1 MSEISLDNV
10 LTEEMEKKIGLPKYD
25 ICRQFIRAGRRNNKG
40 WETISNGDPTAGQST
55 HEWLNNTAT
64 LYWSLS
70 SVELNFETWLA
81 LVQSQKQAEEGFPIE
96 EPGVD
101 PQIEDVDNN
110 IYEIPTFEFSV
121 WQKYRKKLIDKEWK
135 KETIDK
141 IESDC
146 HRILRKLKAQ
156 TDPIAPIK
164 GLVVGN
170 VQSGK
175 TANMAGLM
183 AMAADRG
190 WNMFIVLSGVI
201 ENLRSQTETRLF
213 KDLSSPSGPLAWSL
227 IPYNQGPDTAVEN
240 LHLMDDAIYRYFTVC
255 LKNKHRLTN
264 LINWLH
270 SVPLQASM
278 MKILIIDD
286 EADQAGINT
295 LPMSND
301 DANAL
306 QDKINELL
314 RLEQTEQRQEEIVS
328 EREKLYDLH
337 DRATINRLIVNLVLS
352 RDVTDNIANSFCS
365 VNYLSYTATPYA
377 NVLNEGPNDISL
389 YPSSFIRLLSP
400 SNEYFGPQIIFGDKV
415 RSKMEIIHNISD
427 ADVSLLEHL
436 NIEKS
441 QLGLPKSFKDSLC
454 WFLCAAATMRKQGYV
469 LPISMLVHTSQ
480 RQDPHEA
487 VNEAIK
493 NYLLCARKD
502 KTSFLADCRQ
512 VYDSETTK
520 FSKANFRA
528 TYPDYGRT
536 DAEIKDYPLFDQIQD
551 EIMNLL
557 SSIGHIHLD
566 VDDKNEKKK
575 LDLDD
580 KNKKKKKIEYR
591 KNHIHICIDNCRR
604 NQNDD
609 TWRYRLI
616 YPSGECMDADGPYAP
631 VFIIIGGNT
640 LSRGLTLEGL
650 TCSYFSRKVGQADTL
665 MQMGRWFGY
674 RKNYELMPRI
684 WLTEDASSK
693 FKKLAELDEE
703 LRKNLLEYSE
713 DRLHPSECGPK
724 LIQTPAWL
732 KITAANKMK
741 AAQSANWDFG
751 GHVYDTYVFDN
762 DEEVLADNLSNAEA
776 FIQSLGDPVKSEY
789 RPAYIWRSISSD
801 SILNFLGSCRYN
813 TDCEIYGDMGVFI
826 NWLKQKN
833 ANNIYSVWN
842 VAVAG
847 IGTLDNDDKT
857 THWDIGNKRSV
868 GKINRSNRN
877 IDIANRKIL
886 DISSLRDSLDLIA
899 DVAFDNIKI
908 EIINDLGRM
917 TTAAKS
923 KYIKKNFQLLRHQSG
938 YADVPLLVIYCI
950 NKNSPSDNDRRAPL
964 NAAKDVIGFSI
975 LIPGEQRE
983 NFVTHVSIRVCR
995 A

>member
-1 MSEISLDNV
+1 MPEISLDNA

-25 ICRQFIRAGRRNNKG
+25 ICRQYIRTGRSGNKS
-40 WETISNGDPTAGQST
+40 WEAIAGQST
-55 HEWLNNTAT
+55 HEWLQDTA
-64 LYWSLS
+64 LPLWSLS
-70 SVELNFETWLA
+70 SEELNFETWLA
-81 LVQSQKQAEEGFPIE
+81 LVQSQKQAEEGFPIVE
-96 EPGVD
+96 LEID
-101 PQIEDVDNN
+101 PQIADQDNN
-110 IYEIPTFEFSV
+110 TCEIPRHPTSV
-121 WQKYRKKLIDKEWK
+121 WQKYRSRLRSKDWK
-135 KETIDK
+135 VDTIDK
-141 IESDC
+141 IETDC
-146 HRILRKLKAQ
+146 HRILRKLKIQ
-156 TDPIAPIK
+156 TDPIAPVK

-240 LHLMDDAIYRYFTVC
+240 LHLKGDAIYRYFTVC
-255 LKNKHRLTN
+255 LKNKHRLAN

-270 SVPLQASM
+270 SVQLQASK

-301 DANAL
+301 DANVL
-306 QDKINELL
+306 QDRINELL
-314 RLEQTEQRQEEIVS
+314 KLEQTEQRQEEIES
-328 EREKLYDLH
+328 AREKLYDLH

-352 RDVTDNIANSFCS
+352 RDVKDNVANSFCS

-415 RSKMEIIHNISD
+415 RSKMEIVQNISD
-427 ADVSLLEHL
+427 ADVRLLEQL
-436 NIEKS
+436 NIKKS

-512 VYDSETTK
+512 VYDSETAK
-520 FSKANFRA
+520 FSKAKFRA

-536 DAEIKDYPLFDQIQD
+536 DAEIKDYLPFDMIVD
-551 EIMNLL
+551 EITKLL
-557 SSIGHIHLD
+557 ESEPGHIPLN
-566 VDDKNEKKK
+566 VEGE
-575 LDLDD
+575 
-580 KNKKKKKIEYR
+580 IEYR
-591 KNHIHICIDNCRR
+591 RNHIHICIDNCRR
-604 NQNDD
+604 NPNDN

-684 WLTEDASSK
+684 WLTDDASSK

-762 DEEVLADNLSNAEA
+762 AEEVLADNLNKAKA

-847 IGTLDNDDKT
+847 IGTLDNDDET
-857 THWDIGNKRSV
+857 THWNIGNNRSV

-877 IDIANRKIL
+877 INNRKIL

-899 DVAFDNIKI
+899 DVSFDNIKI

-950 NKNSPSDNDRRAPL
+950 NKNSPSDNDSRAPL
-964 NAAKDVIGFSI
+964 NAATDVIGFSI

-983 NFVTHVSIRVCR
+983 NLVTHVAIRVCR